1 MRLSFLGYTIGG
13 ALTGAYLKLRRREIA
28 VAGECEMCGRC
39 CRKMN
44 LYFGSRWIRS
54 EAEFKRLMKKRP
66 EYERFEP
73 AGRTVTG
80 ILNFRCKMHGE
91 DGLCADHENRPDFC
105 RDYPPADL
113 PLYGA
118 GLDSTCGY
126 RFEVVPSFKNVLRAA
141 GRGPVRECEL
151 LEKEEKN

>member
-13 ALTGAYLKLRRREIA
+13 ALTGAYLKLARREFV
-28 VAGECEMCGRC
+28 VAGECAMCGRC
-39 CRKMN
+39 CRNMN

-54 EAEFKRLMKKRP
+54 ETEFRRLVKKRP

-73 AGRTVTG
+73 IGRTVTG
-80 ILNFRCKMHGE
+80 ILKFRCAKLN

-105 RDYPPADL
+105 REYPPADL

-126 RFEVVPSFKNVLRAA
+126 RFEIAPSFKNILRSAE
-141 GRGPVRECEL
+141 RGPVRECEL
-151 LEKEEKN
+151 LEKQKKD